1 MISVKELKSIDLSS
15 FTIISTGIAVLFSII
30 SAILVTIAIGIA
42 SPSALGVSLYLIS
55 TIIIGTLMFSTYNS
69 FFQGFLYNTL
79 SKKMNTIK
87 IAFEDEKTI
96 VKVSTTETAIITAM
110 IITIQTILL
119 YLVSVFIVP
128 LLLSSVVQTLMLSGQ
143 SVLAYSIYQS

>member
-69 FFQGFLYNTL
+69 FFQGFL
-79 SKKMNTIK
+79 
-87 IAFEDEKTI
+87 
-96 VKVSTTETAIITAM
+96 
-110 IITIQTILL
+110 
-119 YLVSVFIVP
+119 
-128 LLLSSVVQTLMLSGQ
+128 
-143 SVLAYSIYQS
+143 